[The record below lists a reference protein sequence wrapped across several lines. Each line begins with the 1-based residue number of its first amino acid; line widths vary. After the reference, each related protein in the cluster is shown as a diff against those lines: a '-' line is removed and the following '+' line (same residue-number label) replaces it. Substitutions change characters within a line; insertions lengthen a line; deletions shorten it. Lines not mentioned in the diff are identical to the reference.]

1 MTVNEA
7 ITILQEMI
15 HNGTITG
22 NEYFGRYRF
31 NWESGEYFE
40 EVEEICIVEDENIG
54 DVVYVS

>member
-1 MTVNEA
+1 MTVNQA

-15 HNGTITG
+15 SNGDITG
-22 NEYFGRYRF
+22 NEYFGTYEY

-40 EVEEICIVEDENIG
+40 EVEEIQIVEDEEWG

>member
-1 MTVNEA
+1 MTVNQA

-15 HNGTITG
+15 SNGDITG
-22 NEYFGRYRF
+22 NEYFGTYEY

-40 EVEEICIVEDENIG
+40 EAEEIRIVEDEEWG